1 MMTKNTLKNA
11 LQYTNIWEIKN
22 VKKLREWQQQT
33 PRHIVIA
40 AKLTALCV
48 CIVSLGLIGLSRFFC
63 KSKPTVEAKQPLD
76 FEKPRWNDLGWT
88 KWIEN
93 NRDNWS

>member
-1 MMTKNTLKNA
+1 M
-11 LQYTNIWEIKN
+11 
-22 VKKLREWQQQT
+22 KKLNAWQEKIQKNIDT
-33 PRHIVIA
+33 T
-40 AKLTALCV
+40 AKSLALCV

-76 FEKPRWNDLGWT
+76 FEKPRWNDLDWT

-93 NRDNWS
+93 NRDNWSEENGTN